1 VCPSWTTIATASPAT
16 IGCDRQGGGKSFTPG
31 IMRKFCGCWIAEG
44 WTVRIAES
52 ADERMRM
59 NDPTIAT
66 SAPPS
71 PRFATARQRR
81 FGAASRSRNARPR
94 RVRRVNTGPET
105 RDRVGEGP
113 AVPKPH
119 RGRGV
124 REDPVRRTNS
134 VFSANRSVR
143 AFMTNRSVSVGCK
156 PFGYRNR
163 WPPVAVRCT
172 SFERRPR
179 TQHPKYPRSNS
190 RP

>member
-1 VCPSWTTIATASPAT
+1 VPLVDDHRDREPGDDL
-16 IGCDRQGGGKSFTPG
+16 GCDRQGRKSFTPG

-105 RDRVGEGP
+105 RTESGRAPRFRSHIAAAGTRGP
-113 AVPKPH
+113 P
-119 RGRGV
+119 
-124 REDPVRRTNS
+124 
-134 VFSANRSVR
+134 
-143 AFMTNRSVSVGCK
+143 
-156 PFGYRNR
+156 
-163 WPPVAVRCT
+163 
-172 SFERRPR
+172 
-179 TQHPKYPRSNS
+179 
-190 RP
+190 